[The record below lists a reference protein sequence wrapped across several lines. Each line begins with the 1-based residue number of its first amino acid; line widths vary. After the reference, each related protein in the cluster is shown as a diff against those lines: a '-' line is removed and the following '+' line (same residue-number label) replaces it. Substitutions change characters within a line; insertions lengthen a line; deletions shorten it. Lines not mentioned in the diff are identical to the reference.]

1 MISEQYR
8 WVSRQRELG
17 YLVRA
22 LYDGKAH
29 TVVELYSLMDYD
41 TGVQVYGRDV
51 RLVRQVTMN
60 GSNPQQVVYH
70 ALNMADV
77 SSARRIKAIVTNL
90 PLDPVFHRA
99 NMIDV
104 VEVIQI

>member
-1 MISEQYR
+1 MISDQYSK
-8 WVSRQRELG
+8 VARQRELG

-22 LYDGKAH
+22 LYDGSH

-41 TGVQVYGRDV
+41 TGVQVCGRSV
-51 RLVRQVTMN
+51 RLVRHITMC
-60 GSNPQQVVYH
+60 GCDPQQIVYH

-77 SSARRIKAIVTNL
+77 SSARRIKCIVTNL
-90 PLDPVFHRA
+90 PVDSAFDRA

-104 VEVIQI
+104 VEVIKV

>member
-1 MISEQYR
+1 MISEQYAR
-8 WVSRQRELG
+8 VSRQRDLG

-22 LYDGKAH
+22 LCDGSR

-41 TGVQVYGRDV
+41 TGVQICGRYAK
-51 RLVRQVTMN
+51 LVRHITMA
-60 GSNPQQVVYH
+60 GCDPQQIVYH

-77 SSARRIKAIVTNL
+77 SNARRIKVIVTNC
-90 PLDPVFHRA
+90 PPNPAFDRV

>member
-1 MISEQYR
+1 MISEQYWKVAR
-8 WVSRQRELG
+8 HRDLG

-22 LYDGKAH
+22 LYDGNR

-41 TGVQVYGRDV
+41 TGMQVCGSYA
-51 RLVRQVTMN
+51 RLVRHVTMD
-60 GSNPQQVVYH
+60 GCDPQQIVYH

-77 SSARRIKAIVTNL
+77 SSARRIKCIVTNL
-90 PLDPVFHRA
+90 PADSVFDRA

-104 VEVIQI
+104 VEVIRI